1 MVNHNTAS
9 SQRCLLQNRIKIL
22 IKKELRQDIRHD
34 FVSWQA
40 VSHVTLQVQAHKN
53 VARER
58 LTHWGL
64 QLSLEE
70 WPSSQLDE
78 KGRHLSMID
87 GTFQRTFSS
96 FLFFILLKW
105 FSSSCI
111 HAHVWWVPTHIESR
125 LVWVTMEYDGGEG
138 VWLSKQAHKGR
149 CAYHFALLDHSL
161 LGKPTTMSWGC
172 LSSPQKKT
180 AWERNWGLLPTAGTN
195 LQAMWVQCWNWILSP
210 SQAFRWLQL
219 QLTSDCRLLRGLEPE
234 PIQSTIPKSWSIEI
248 VR

>member
-70 WPSSQLDE
+70 WPSNQLDE

-105 FSSSCI
+105 LDMTKDLSGSQPPRWPSMILFFMYSCSCVVSSHPHRI
-111 HAHVWWVPTHIESR
+111 KAGLGDHGIWWR
-125 LVWVTMEYDGGEG
+125 
-138 VWLSKQAHKGR
+138 
-149 CAYHFALLDHSL
+149 
-161 LGKPTTMSWGC
+161 WGC
-172 LSSPQKKT
+172 VT
-180 AWERNWGLLPTAGTN
+180 F
-195 LQAMWVQCWNWILSP
+195 QA
-210 SQAFRWLQL
+210 
-219 QLTSDCRLLRGLEPE
+219 
-234 PIQSTIPKSWSIEI
+234 ST
-248 VR
+248 